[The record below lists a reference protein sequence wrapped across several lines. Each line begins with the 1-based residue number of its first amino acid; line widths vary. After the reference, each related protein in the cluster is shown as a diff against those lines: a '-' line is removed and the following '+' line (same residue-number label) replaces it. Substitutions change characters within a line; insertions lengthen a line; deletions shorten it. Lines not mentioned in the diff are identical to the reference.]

1 MACCDEIGF
10 RCTESQREMGVLI
23 YLWQAGKDL
32 VDPIV
37 VEVFHVAVPV
47 DLPLR
52 RDRLDDF

>member
-1 MACCDEIGF
+1 MACCDEIDF
-10 RCTESQREMGVLI
+10 RCPESPREMRVLI

>member
-1 MACCDEIGF
+1 
-10 RCTESQREMGVLI
+10 MGVLI

-32 VDPIV
+32 VYPIV
-37 VEVFHVAVPV
+37 VDVSHVAVPV